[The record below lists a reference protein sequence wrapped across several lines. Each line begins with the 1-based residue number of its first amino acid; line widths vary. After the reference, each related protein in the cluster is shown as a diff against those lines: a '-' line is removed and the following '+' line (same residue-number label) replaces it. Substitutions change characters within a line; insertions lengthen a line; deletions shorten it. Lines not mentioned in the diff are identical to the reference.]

1 MLESLGVSIYAV
13 GVAFLVKAVA
23 VLVLVGQAAIRQ
35 SAVKRVG
42 HKEMAV
48 NPNNERSTDEL
59 THGTLTKER
68 RKAPC

>member
-42 HKEMAV
+42 H
-48 NPNNERSTDEL
+48 
-59 THGTLTKER
+59 
-68 RKAPC
+68 